1 MGKSESKNECEI
13 MRYSILFSLEAENE
27 VMEAYDWYKQYSD
40 ELAQNF
46 QDALNSKIE
55 SLKEN
60 PFTPSYILEDYRSS
74 KIRTFPYNIIF
85 KVKGTQIH
93 ITAIFHSSR
102 NPKEW
107 IKRI

>member
-1 MGKSESKNECEI
+1 MG
-13 MRYSILFSLEAENE
+13 YSILFSLEAENE
-27 VMEAYDWYKQYSD
+27 AMEAYDWYKQYSD
-40 ELAQNF
+40 ELAQSF
-46 QDALNSKIE
+46 QESLNSKME
-55 SLKEN
+55 SLKKN
-60 PFTPSYILEDYRSS
+60 PFTSSYTLKDYRSS

-102 NPKEW
+102 NPTEW